1 MKFATVPF
9 MWLCL
14 DWCARGCFNFHHV
27 CAGYVHCLLSSCVF
41 ACSFV
46 GCGCRMLS
54 FLAPLSVLS
63 LRVADGIVAV
73 VAARVAAATVDAV
86 AHGVWGC
93 VVTVITCNI
102 M

>member
-1 MKFATVPF
+1 V
-9 MWLCL
+9 CL
-14 DWCARGCFNFHHV
+14 
-27 CAGYVHCLLSSCVF
+27 

-86 AHGVWGC
+86 VHGVWGC
-93 VVTVITCNI
+93 VGHGFPIVMNSHWPLQ
-102 M
+102 